1 MTVYLLWE
9 EISDQYGTD
18 RLVGV
23 FTTEELAHQ
32 HERRDRR
39 CWIQPVTVDQPI

>member
-9 EISDQYGTD
+9 EISDQYGTL

-23 FTTEELAHQ
+23 FTTEALARQ
-32 HERRDRR
+32 HESRNRR
-39 CWIQPVTVDQPI
+39 CWIQPVTVDQPL